1 MVWVRAVV
9 AGGKA
14 TFLEGCT
21 GTGHTA
27 KAAASSL
34 TCASPVPHLQLPAF
48 LALQSCSLQDENL
61 AAWDQRA
68 EKGEGGVR
76 VSDWFTLE
84 MLSPSFPIPLALV
97 RTEAVEEEPRET
109 KNAQAVMGDNGR
121 HPVFQKSRQ
130 LPSVALRLLLSSL

>member
-21 GTGHTA
+21 GTGHMAT
-27 KAAASSL
+27 L

-61 AAWDQRA
+61 AAWDQGA

-97 RTEAVEEEPRET
+97 RTEAVEEEPREAKT
-109 KNAQAVMGDNGR
+109 HR
-121 HPVFQKSRQ
+121 R
-130 LPSVALRLLLSSL
+130 